1 MILLQAA
8 IAAGAVLVGKFG
20 IFLLIGVPVFTM
32 LFMKAY
38 WKLSNQEEKIQ
49 NQLPYY
55 KEPLPFLIN
64 IILAVC
70 IVILVF
76 YFFISIL
83 NFPDFSYSN

>member
-8 IAAGAVLVGKFG
+8 IAAGAVLVGIFG

-70 IVILVF
+70 IVILGF